1 MNRFF
6 PVIAAIALITVPAN
20 LVQAQPCRQGAFVP
34 PSSETRAYRNQRIG
48 FSFQLPANYR
58 AMGTS
63 SSNNRVDIL
72 DPSAFEWTQC
82 IIRNRE
88 ATELKVSPVS
98 VEVKPVANS
107 NNQGTRNLE
116 AIVRANY
123 PWVNGSFRATRVGNQ
138 SGITVSYE
146 QALGGERVTDVYVLS
161 PNKRN
166 LIRISGPTQGT
177 VLNLALSTFAFK

>member
-1 MNRFF
+1 MNRFL
-6 PVIAAIALITVPAN
+6 PVIAVIALITVPAN
-20 LVQAQPCRQGAFVP
+20 LVQAQPCRQGAFVQ

-63 SSNNRVDIL
+63 SNRVDVL

-88 ATELKVSPVS
+88 AAELKVAPVS

-107 NNQGTRNLE
+107 NNQRTRNLE

-146 QALGGERVTDVYVLS
+146 EALGGERVTDVYVLS

-166 LIRISGPTQGT
+166 LIRISGPAQGT

>member
-1 MNRFF
+1 MNRFL
-6 PVIAAIALITVPAN
+6 PVIAALALITVPAN
-20 LVQAQPCRQGAFVP
+20 LVQAQPCRQGAFVQ
-34 PSSETRAYRNQRIG
+34 PSRETRAYRNQRIG

-63 SSNNRVDIL
+63 SNRVDIL

-107 NNQGTRNLE
+107 SNQRTRNLE
-116 AIVRANY
+116 TLIRANY
-123 PWVNGSFRATRVGNQ
+123 PWVDGSFRATRVANQ

-146 QALGGERVTDVYVLS
+146 EALGGERVTDVYVLS

-166 LIRISGPTQGT
+166 LIRISGPAQGT